1 MVNAMNY
8 RNPQDIEDA
17 SMRIIDAEAGAHS
30 FSADQWTIVKRIIHA
45 TADFEVM
52 TSIRFHPDAIPAG
65 VAAIKKGFPLYADT
79 EMLAVAIGENIQRQF
94 GCSVI
99 CHVADLDVKNASRT
113 TGTTRSI
120 LAVQKAIPRLSRGII
135 AIGNAPTALT
145 EVITLCQQN
154 TIKPDLIIGMPVG
167 FVGAAESKNL
177 LYSSGIVCITM
188 LGRKGGT
195 PATVAVIN
203 ALMQIAGKA

>member
-1 MVNAMNY
+1 MNY

-30 FSADQWTIVKRIIHA
+30 FSADQWAIVKRIIHA

-52 TSIRFHPDAIPAG
+52 TSIRFHPDAIAAG
-65 VAAIKKGFPLYADT
+65 VAAIKKGSPLYADT
-79 EMLAVAIGENIQRQF
+79 EMLAVAIRDNMQRQF

-99 CHVADLDVKNASRT
+99 CHVADPDVKNASRT

-120 LAVQKAIPRLSRGII
+120 LAVQKAAPLLSCGII
-135 AIGNAPTALT
+135 AIGNAPTALA
-145 EVITLCQQN
+145 EVITLCQKGA
-154 TIKPDLIIGMPVG
+154 IKPNLVIGMPVG

-203 ALMQIAGKA
+203 ALMHMAGKA